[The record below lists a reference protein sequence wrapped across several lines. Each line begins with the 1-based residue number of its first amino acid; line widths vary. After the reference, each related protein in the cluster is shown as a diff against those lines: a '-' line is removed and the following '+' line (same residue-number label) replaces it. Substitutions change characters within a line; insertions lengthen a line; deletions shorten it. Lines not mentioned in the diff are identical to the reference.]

1 MREPVPF
8 RGASVHSAHGE
19 LLFGLY
25 LVLCVLFLT
34 QPLFACA
41 HLPVISSLAAP
52 PPLSLSPTPP
62 TPLEQAAGA
71 QQGAGGVGVSAQQ
84 AAAQQRSIQEFM
96 EQQRSKQ

>member
-1 MREPVPF
+1 MSPYH
-8 RGASVHSAHGE
+8 SVGQVYTARTES
-19 LLFGLY
+19 LF
-25 LVLCVLFLT
+25 LVSICSLFVLFLT
-34 QPLFACA
+34 QPLFVRA

-84 AAAQQRSIQEFM
+84 AAALQRSFQEFM